1 MMSALVLALVAAPM
15 PAEASNVLLDMSD
28 PAGDDRGPGSYT
40 YPIRPA
46 YPPRVFDLRG
56 FEVRLEGEQVVFT
69 ATFASVIRRPS
80 EQPRRTAAIEIA
92 LDNQIYVKHV
102 DIYIRTAERPGVQ
115 EGLPGR
121 KIGFSQGWHRAVVMT
136 PRPYLM
142 RSLLKQW
149 PHQDRVTVP
158 DDLRAIGRRVTARLP
173 RSRFGSSPPQSWRFA
188 VAVSG
193 ALWENQFD
201 SFPSAPQAYV
211 PNALTMPV
219 RPVADRRWFG
229 GGDLPKAYPQIIDLL
244 APTAAEQYRVLRAA
258 RPGAPAMLP
267 LLPSQ

>member
-1 MMSALVLALVAAPM
+1 MSALLLALVAVPTQAQ
-15 PAEASNVLLDMSD
+15 ASGVLVDVSD
-28 PAGDDRGPGSYT
+28 PAGDDRGPGTYT

-69 ATFASVIRRPS
+69 ATFASVLRPPS

-102 DIYIRTAERPGVQ
+102 DVYIRTGVQPGVQ
-115 EGLPGR
+115 QGLPGR
-121 KIGFSQGWHRAVVMT
+121 KIGFTSGWHRAVVMT

-149 PHQDRVTVP
+149 PHQDRVLVP
-158 DDLRAIGRRVTARLP
+158 DDLRAMGRKVIARLP
-173 RSRFGSSPPQSWRFA
+173 RSAFGDAPPQSWGFA
-188 VAVSG
+188 VTVSG

-201 SFPSAPQAYV
+201 SFPQAPKDYV

-229 GGDLPKAYPQIIDLL
+229 GGDFHNAHPQIIDML
-244 APTAAEQYRVLRAA
+244 APTAAEQYRVLKAA
-258 RPGAPAMLP
+258 RPGEPA
-267 LLPSQ
+267 LLPWLVAQ